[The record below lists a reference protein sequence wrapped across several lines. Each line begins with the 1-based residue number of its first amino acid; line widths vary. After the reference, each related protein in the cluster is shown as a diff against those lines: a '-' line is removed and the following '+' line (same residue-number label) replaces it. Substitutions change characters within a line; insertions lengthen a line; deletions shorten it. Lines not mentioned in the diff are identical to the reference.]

1 MQNKLNATVLQ
12 QYNNTRRFLN
22 TLDEQ
27 QIALLI
33 TALNEDNCLQ
43 VTQAQVDS
51 AYDAIDERTRMQYAQ
66 HLK

>member
-1 MQNKLNATVLQ
+1 MQNKLNATALQ
-12 QYNNTRRFLN
+12 QYSKTRRFLC

-33 TALNEDNCLQ
+33 DALDADNCLQ

-51 AYDAIDERTRMQYAQ
+51 AYDAHDERTREQYAQ
-66 HLK
+66 HLN

>member
-12 QYNNTRRFLN
+12 QYNKTRRFLC

-33 TALNEDNCLQ
+33 DALDADNCLQ

-51 AYDAIDERTRMQYAQ
+51 AYDVIDDSMRKQYAE

>member
-1 MQNKLNATVLQ
+1 MQTLNKTVLA

-33 TALNEDNCLQ
+33 GALDADNCLQ

-51 AYDAIDERTRMQYAQ
+51 AYDACDERTRTQYAQ